1 MPPFIDESI
10 KTVTTLGQFE
20 QWSLVHATV
29 KFFEELD
36 DSVEHGHNP
45 LIGQYLQSLDIVIE
59 RSQEKSVRALAA
71 TQRSSLRR
79 IRDIRQSKWQ
89 INE

>member
-45 LIGQYLQSLDIVIE
+45 LIGQY
-59 RSQEKSVRALAA
+59 
-71 TQRSSLRR
+71 
-79 IRDIRQSKWQ
+79 
-89 INE
+89 